1 MRGESGPMD
10 DSQNA
15 LARARAAVAGGLGS
29 GLKTSLYLLRIMVP
43 VSLAVALLKWCGALD
58 WAARF
63 MAPAM
68 GFVGLPGEASLVI
81 VSSMAVIE
89 TLPLTMR
96 EITILAALCL
106 SAHNLIIET
115 AVMRKSG
122 SSAVK
127 MLSLRILGGFALAYA
142 LNLLLPRDAASAVA
156 SAAGTARAAFMPML
170 GAWGLSTLRLVVKI
184 LLLVNGIM
192 IAQRLMEAFHVLDFL
207 SKLAAPLMRV
217 FGLSENSSFLWIVIN
232 VVGYAYGAAIIME
245 RVQGGA
251 MKPQEADLFNHHA
264 CLCHSLL
271 EDTSLFLAIGAPLGW
286 ITLPRI
292 AAALLVVWLER
303 FRRGRFRRSFK
314 AGTA

>member
-81 VSSMAVIE
+81 VSAVAVIE